1 MVLDNDIGY
10 ILHKAAM
17 VSKNNFTNNL
27 SAYNLTPGQFTVLK
41 VVSYNNQNTGLSPA
55 IIAEKLD
62 CDRPTVSGIIDR
74 LETQGWITRLPNPQ
88 DKRSYIIKLT
98 EKANCILSLFEKIKE
113 ENNNILLKGFKEEET
128 IFFKNYLLRVIDN
141 FKDITIR

>member
-41 VVSYNNQNTGLSPA
+41 VVSYNNQNAGLSPA

-98 EKANCILSLFEKIKE
+98 EKANRILSLFEEIKE